1 MLEYGLLVGT
11 LVGVWIT
18 SRALMLEYGS
28 LVGTH
33 VGVWITSRHSCWS
46 MDH

>member
-11 LVGVWIT
+11 HVGVWIT

-28 LVGTH
+28 LVG
-33 VGVWITSRHSCWS
+33 HSCWS